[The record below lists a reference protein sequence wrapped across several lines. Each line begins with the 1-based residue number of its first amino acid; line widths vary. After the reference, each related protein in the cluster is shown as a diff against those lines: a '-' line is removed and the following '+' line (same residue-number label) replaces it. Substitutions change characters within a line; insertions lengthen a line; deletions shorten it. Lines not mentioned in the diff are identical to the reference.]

1 MNLTRI
7 AAAVFGLSIVQPGS
21 AQLTQLYEK
30 VLLPVVA
37 PVPVPGVFGSSW
49 ITDFWMRNV
58 GAVPIQV
65 IGYAYHCFLPECIPQ
80 GTPGLNPGATI
91 RPGVAPV
98 PGFQGQFL
106 LVPRG
111 YGDQI
116 AFGLRFRDLS
126 RQTQSWGTEVPV
138 AREAEFRSDRVTLID
153 VPVTEGF
160 RQVLRIYELDSA
172 NERDARVRVRAYRL
186 DPSLTEPESSPSPL
200 LGEAVFQ
207 LAFVPNEFWPA
218 YVAIPDLSAIAP
230 LGDAQRIALE
240 IEPVF
245 PGLRIWA
252 FATVVNNET
261 QHATVIT
268 PQ

>member
-1 MNLTRI
+1 MKLARVT
-7 AAAVFGLSIVQPGS
+7 AALFGLLLVRPLS
-21 AQLTQLYEK
+21 AQQTDVYEK

-37 PVPVPGVFGSSW
+37 PAPVPGAFGSSW
-49 ITDFWMRNV
+49 ITDFWMRN
-58 GAVPIQV
+58 GGTVPIQV
-65 IGYAYHCFLPECIPQ
+65 IGYAYHCFLPECIPL

-91 RPGVAPV
+91 RPGVAPI

-106 LVPRG
+106 LVPKG
-111 YGDQI
+111 FGDQI
-116 AFGLRFRDLS
+116 AFGLRFRDVS
-126 RQTQSWGTEVPV
+126 REAQSWGTEIPV
-138 AREAEFRSDRVTLID
+138 VREGEFRSDRVTLID
-153 VPVTEGF
+153 VPVTAGF
-160 RQVLRIYELDSA
+160 RQVLRVYELDSA

-186 DPSLTEPESSPSPL
+186 DTSLTEPESSPSPV
-200 LGEAVFQ
+200 LGEAIFQ

-240 IEPVF
+240 IEPVS

-261 QHATVIT
+261 QQATVIT